1 MLHFQTRFLKPIWE
15 MFQIETKLTDFSI
28 VIACR
33 IDYNLDNKDKQDCGK
48 RQTSDLMRSTHS
60 PVSKRNFGS

>member
-1 MLHFQTRFLKPIWE
+1 